1 MAKPEWGSK
10 HRCTSCGAKF
20 YDFHKKTLICPKC
33 NADVQPEVLLR
44 SRRTSAP
51 EERKVVAPKVVEKV
65 EAEAETDTDTNT
77 DTNTDTDEDT
87 NDDAVL
93 LDGDDS
99 DVGAIDEDDD
109 NVEGAVAEKKPKAD
123 GP

>member
-1 MAKPEWGSK
+1 MAKPEWGTK

-33 NADVQPEVLLR
+33 DAEVQPEVLLR

-65 EAEAETDTDTNT
+65 ETEVVGDTDA
-77 DTNTDTDEDT
+77 DEDT
-87 NDDAVL
+87 SDDTS
-93 LDGDDS
+93 DDS
-99 DVGAIDEDDD
+99 RLRT
-109 NVEGAVAEKKPKAD
+109 
-123 GP
+123 